1 MDGLKPVQEVLTVC
15 LVFISTFS
23 DLIKRQTFFKN
34 VRFARV
40 MMVES
45 KAPLSVGISS
55 TAWDSI
61 AEVTALAVNSSPTTA
76 LRNTCAGIAETSI
89 FRTPVRILAFMDPEG
104 EGEHLEMVFG
114 GRNDNADG
122 DRTIKTNR
130 TYGTLPGILRRR
142 IRHEPQREVD
152 ADK

>member
-45 KAPLSVGISS
+45 KVAIYFCTALFIHPTAPSHIAISS
-55 TAWDSI
+55 
-61 AEVTALAVNSSPTTA
+61 
-76 LRNTCAGIAETSI
+76 
-89 FRTPVRILAFMDPEG
+89 AF
-104 EGEHLEMVFG
+104 F
-114 GRNDNADG
+114 
-122 DRTIKTNR
+122 
-130 TYGTLPGILRRR
+130 
-142 IRHEPQREVD
+142 
-152 ADK
+152 